1 MDDEQDQQ
9 EVSDTEGTVK
19 SQDPF
24 FKTKT
29 ALGLL
34 LGILSSIVVLLAIF
48 LQYSVEK
55 NNQLQTNLEPPC
67 PSDRYTGWFCNLP
80 RCEPGCH
87 KGTCVLPNTCN
98 CDDGWT
104 GKLCTKAT
112 CEMPCTS
119 HGKCTAPNTCTCES
133 GWHGITCE
141 LPYAPGFQLN
151 NVYVYSTTFSYAMKS
166 SIKTNADDLTKQ
178 IEVWNFLS
186 DVNITFSI
194 IAVSKE
200 NNASLCVL
208 RILDAK
214 CSSDYKNR
222 SQSTFNKYDCNQD
235 AAKSLTQIKISFS
248 QNLTTGKILKV
259 FYKYST
265 EPEAIFVARI
275 LRFIDCQI
283 SLWDENEN
291 KVSFEDGKQITVS
304 RFSSKSKLGM
314 NCYNFNRKVKENMN
328 TDREVKKVCLEK
340 NGSPEYITLSEVFNI
355 GQNNNHENSPV
366 DAEDRD
372 LMSLPPYR
380 GKVIA
385 LGSLKSME
393 QVASSIAEKE
403 LQNLQNLQTAKDTIT
418 SDIEELAFRSIP
430 LHDEYKDSNF
440 FDEIDKIFNHPVPNQ
455 RLSLGI
461 DLIRRSKSAFSV
473 LKEMILTPVTLDLD
487 SRSLLI
493 AMLGASDERGGE
505 KLLLDILE
513 ANEKIKGDHYLA
525 LGAITQLSKVS
536 EDMVHVIGRTMH
548 NTLDEDVKIRSI
560 LVFGA
565 LGSMGL
571 QHKIIPVLHEN
582 LIKKDVTHGEKCA
595 YIFALG
601 NTHSE
606 SAFKPLARLITNNE
620 TYYDILS
627 MRALKSIPGKQT
639 YEFILQRLLNTRN
652 KNEALQCLETLAH
665 KGKWITPLDIDKI
678 ICIVHESKDNDV
690 LSALKKMLVDLQTQ
704 CVNKDCLNYYGQKID
719 LGKFDSKFDVFEV
732 KKESQNVG
740 VYLKLTADANIEKWQ
755 PRFGAK
761 TTLDVMVY
769 GNRVTLLTAE
779 SINWMNGTHFQS
791 TAIMTLH
798 IFGKEKVLF
807 SKTWTRGFGRDL
819 SEENQCVAKHGNI
832 AYSKTETFK
841 FASFRFAY
849 GIAGLADVNIKVDLS
864 SSVSF
869 GYGFNVIQNGSF
881 RHLRQ
886 VGAVVKPEAKATAS
900 FSLNVNAAIVE
911 AGIQGELDVISG
923 SIPAYVALNLHSRK
937 SCRFLSIDVAFLQ
950 GRVYVVGKI
959 GFWRFSKRFKKQL
972 FSWGGIKFS
981 KTVTET
987 YCCHHFLPNCP
998 DLLAPCSTKSSI
1010 SRPDKK
1016 IADALSFFNAKF
1028 MCYHTHMP
1036 EQCPRDLID
1045 QLIQKGVHMFNYTIS
1060 IALFEENDVFSKLH
1074 ILPMLTTGGGDL
1086 YGLNDKGDV
1095 VQFNEIGQYII
1106 LSGSPADILADLAYE
1121 MKNNE
1126 LSSASHD
1133 KEYFIYPTPNEF
1145 DLQFITK
1152 ILDLRPF
1159 CSGMRNVCANIK
1171 QGIKHHKDVMIFTD
1185 IPTILEANTKK
1196 ACSAY
1201 VQAQKTRYPYYCDA
1215 YPFSF
1220 SLQGGTG
1227 ATVLT
1232 AHMKERDVKIK
1243 AIKDFIVDSGI
1254 KAGDTFVVL
1263 V

>member
-1 MDDEQDQQ
+1 
-9 EVSDTEGTVK
+9 
-19 SQDPF
+19 
-24 FKTKT
+24 
-29 ALGLL
+29 
-34 LGILSSIVVLLAIF
+34 
-48 LQYSVEK
+48 
-55 NNQLQTNLEPPC
+55 
-67 PSDRYTGWFCNLP
+67 
-80 RCEPGCH
+80 
-87 KGTCVLPNTCN
+87 
-98 CDDGWT
+98 
-104 GKLCTKAT
+104 
-112 CEMPCTS
+112 MPCTS

-141 LPYAPGFQLN
+141 LPYAPGFLLN

-166 SIKTNADDLTKQ
+166 GIKTNADDFTKQ

-194 IAVSKE
+194 LAVSKE
-200 NNASLCVL
+200 NDATLCVFI
-208 RILDAK
+208 ILDAK
-214 CSSDYKNR
+214 CSSDYKKQN
-222 SQSTFNKYDCNQD
+222 QSTFNKYDCNQD
-235 AAKSLTQIKISFS
+235 TAKSLTQIKISFS

-304 RFSSKSKLGM
+304 RFSSKSNLGM
-314 NCYNFNRKVKENMN
+314 NCYNFNRTVKENMK

-355 GQNNNHENSPV
+355 GKNNNLENSPV

-372 LMSLPPYR
+372 LMSLPPYS
-380 GKVIA
+380 GNVIA
-385 LGSLKSME
+385 SGSLKSVE

-403 LQNLQNLQTAKDTIT
+403 LQNVQNMQAAKDTIT

-430 LHDEYKDSNF
+430 LHDEKKDNNF
-440 FDEIDKIFNHPVPNQ
+440 FDEINKIFNHPVPNQ

-473 LKEMILTPVTLDLD
+473 IKEMILTPDTLDLD

-536 EDMVHVIGRTMH
+536 EEMVYVIKKTML

-565 LGSMGL
+565 LGSKGW
-571 QHKIIPVLHEN
+571 QHKIIPVLHEA

-595 YIFALG
+595 CIFALG

-606 SAFKPLARLITNNE
+606 SAFKPLAKLITNNV

-627 MRALKSIPGKQT
+627 IRALQSIPGKQT

-665 KGKWITPLDIDKI
+665 KGQWITPHDIDKI
-678 ICIVHESKDNDV
+678 IYIVNVSKDNDV
-690 LSALKKMLVDLQTQ
+690 LSGVRKMFRDLQTQ
-704 CVNKDCLNYYGQKID
+704 CVNEDCLNYLAKTID
-719 LGKFDSKFDVFEV
+719 LVKFDSKVKVFEV

-740 VYLKLTADANIEKWQ
+740 VYVEMTADANIENVDA
-755 PRFGAK
+755 RFKAQ
-761 TTLDVMVY
+761 TSLDVMVY
-769 GNRVTLLTAE
+769 GKRVTLLTAE
-779 SINWMNGTHFQS
+779 SINWGNGTHFKS

-798 IFGKEKVLF
+798 VLGKKKVLF
-807 SKTWTRGFGRDL
+807 SKTWTRGFGIEL
-819 SEENQCVAKHGNI
+819 SEENPCVAKNGNI
-832 AYSKTETFK
+832 AHSITETFI
-841 FASFRFAY
+841 FASFPFSY
-849 GIAGLADVNIKVDLS
+849 GIVGLTDVNLKVDLS
-864 SSVSF
+864 SSVSL
-869 GYGFNVIQNGSF
+869 GYGFNVIQNKSF
-881 RHLRQ
+881 RHLQQ
-886 VGAVVKPEAKATAS
+886 VGAVVKPEVKATAS
-900 FSLNVNAAIVE
+900 FSLNVNAAIVK
-911 AGIQGELDVISG
+911 AGIQGDIDVISG
-923 SIPAYVALNLHSRK
+923 SIPAYVALNLQYK
-937 SCRFLSIDVAFLQ
+937 KVCRFFSIDVAFLQ
-950 GRVYVVGKI
+950 GKVYVVGRV
-959 GFWRFSKRFKKQL
+959 GFWRFSKTLKKEV
-972 FSWGGIKFS
+972 FSWMGIKLS
-981 KTVTET
+981 KTVSES
-987 YCCHHFLPNCP
+987 YCCPSFLPNSP
-998 DLLAPCSTKSSI
+998 DLMAPAFIKSPI

-1016 IADALSFFNAKF
+1016 KFDVLSLFNTTF
-1028 MCYHTHMP
+1028 ICYHTQMP
-1036 EQCPRDLID
+1036 EHCPRDLIE
-1045 QLIQKGVHMFNYTIS
+1045 QLKKKGVHIFNYTTS
-1060 IALFEENDVFSKLH
+1060 IALSKEIEVFYELH
-1074 ILPMLTTGGGDL
+1074 LLPLLTTGSGDL

-1095 VQFNEIGQYII
+1095 VQLNEIGQSMT
-1106 LSGSPADILADLAYE
+1106 LLQSPADILADLAYE

-1126 LSSASHD
+1126 LLREGFK
-1133 KEYFIYPTPNEF
+1133 KEYFIYPTPYEF
-1145 DLQFITK
+1145 NMQLITK
-1152 ILDLRPF
+1152 MFDLRPF
-1159 CSGMRNVCANIK
+1159 CSEMRNVCENIK
-1171 QGIKHHKDVMIFTD
+1171 QGMKHHKDVMIFTD
-1185 IPTILEANTKK
+1185 NPNILEVNTKK

-1201 VQAQKTRYPYYCDA
+1201 VQAQKIRYPYYCDA

-1220 SLQGGTG
+1220 TLQGGTG

-1232 AHMKERDVKIK
+1232 AHVKERDVKIK